1 LANVGNTLT
10 MSDMIRPCTVNLS
23 ASTSND
29 VDITGG
35 EERKSCPPSRR
46 GHKRSYDSGSET
58 AGDDSDGSE
67 SKMEGRAKRQPKPT
81 YKKKQN
87 DMARRKGDDKE
98 DDDLKPNGIFRSARE
113 KTKLKLASSNG
124 IPRSV
129 LKDWRK
135 VKKLKQTGESFLQDD
150 SCSEIGPNLQKC
162 RECRVVRSKKGEE
175 PAHSP
180 VFCRFY
186 YFRRLSFSKNGVI
199 RMDGFSAP
207 DQFDDEAL
215 ALWVPG
221 AVEDPH
227 LDKTTAKY
235 ILGFIGDKFCQMVMT
250 ENTAASWVKKDGELL
265 TQRCLPDQSGQSPR
279 MESPWCTD

>member
-1 LANVGNTLT
+1 AHNTGSNT
-10 MSDMIRPCTVNLS
+10 TVISEMIKPCSVNLI
-23 ASTSND
+23 ASTSSD
-29 VDITGG
+29 VEMSKESGNKG
-35 EERKSCPPSRR
+35 EKKVATPSRR
-46 GHKRSYDSGSET
+46 GNKRTYESGSESG
-58 AGDDSDGSE
+58 GDDSDASE

-87 DMARRKGDDKE
+87 DMAKKKGDNEKE
-98 DDDLKPNGIFRSARE
+98 EEEVKPNGIFRSARE

-186 YFRRLSFSKNGVI
+186 YFRRLSYSKNGVI
-199 RMDGFSAP
+199 RMDGFSTP

-221 AVEDPH
+221 ALEESQ
-227 LDKTTAKY
+227 LDQTTAKY
-235 ILGFIGDKFCQMVMT
+235 ILSFIGDKFCQMVLT
-250 ENTAASWVKKDGELL
+250 ENTAASWVKKDGEM
-265 TQRCLPDQSGQSPR
+265 S
-279 MESPWCTD
+279 

>member
-1 LANVGNTLT
+1 HENKENSLNEKVY
-10 MSDMIRPCTVNLS
+10 MIKPCTVNLS
-23 ASTSND
+23 ASTSGD
-29 VDITGG
+29 MDLSKDGG
-35 EERKSCPPSRR
+35 GKGDREKSFSRR
-46 GHKRSYDSGSET
+46 GYKRSYDSGSES
-58 AGDDSDGSE
+58 AADDSDTSE
-67 SKMEGRAKRQPKPT
+67 SKMEGRAKRQSKPT

-87 DMARRKGDDKE
+87 DMAKRKGEQEKE
-98 DDDLKPNGIFRSARE
+98 EEDLKPNGIFRSARE

-162 RECRVVRSKKGEE
+162 RECRVVRSKKGAE

-186 YFRRLSFSKNGVI
+186 YFRRLSYSKNGVI

-207 DQFDDEAL
+207 EQFDDEAL

-221 AVEDPH
+221 SMEESR
-227 LDKTTAKY
+227 LDQATARY
-235 ILGFIGDKFCQMVMT
+235 ILSFTGDKFCQMVTT
-250 ENTAASWVKKDGELL
+250 ENAAATFLAHDVFGC
-265 TQRCLPDQSGQSPR
+265 QN
-279 MESPWCTD
+279 

>member
-1 LANVGNTLT
+1 LENEGVS
-10 MSDMIRPCTVNLS
+10 MSDMIKPCTVNLS
-23 ASTSND
+23 ASTSSE
-29 VDITGG
+29 VDMNKDIGK
-35 EERKSCPPSRR
+35 EKKSSHLSRR
-46 GHKRSYDSGSET
+46 AFKRSYDSGSESG
-58 AGDDSDGSE
+58 GDDSDTSE
-67 SKMEGRAKRQPKPT
+67 SKMEGRAKRQSKPT

-87 DMARRKGDDKE
+87 DMAKRKGDHEKDDE
-98 DDDLKPNGIFRSARE
+98 DVKPNGIFRSARE

-199 RMDGFSAP
+199 RMDGFSTP
-207 DQFDDEAL
+207 DQFDEEAL

-221 AVEDPH
+221 PLEDSH
-227 LDKTTAKY
+227 LDQTTAKY
-235 ILGFIGDKFCQMVMT
+235 ILSYIGDKFCQMVMT
-250 ENTAASWVKKDGELL
+250 ENTAASWIKKDGE
-265 TQRCLPDQSGQSPR
+265 
-279 MESPWCTD
+279 